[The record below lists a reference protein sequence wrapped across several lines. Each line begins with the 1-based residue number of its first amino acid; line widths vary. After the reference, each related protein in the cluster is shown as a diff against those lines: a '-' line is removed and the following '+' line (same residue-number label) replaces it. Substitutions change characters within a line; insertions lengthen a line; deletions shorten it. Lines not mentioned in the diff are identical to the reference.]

1 MLLSVPMWWFVIGC
15 VYHDLAQ
22 LLSYLAVAGAGLVAY
37 FYPWLRARD
46 K

>member
-1 MLLSVPMWWFVIGC
+1 VIGC
-15 VYHDLAQ
+15 AVHDLAT

-37 FYPWLRARD
+37 FYPWLRVKD